1 MGAATGQGSLISL
14 GATRQNLYTR
24 IKNVITGVL
33 QRGGG
38 SGECRSI
45 VSGVGNA
52 IVVEEWPVH
61 QTNWLKSSINYDEL
75 CRIRAKMRG
84 LIHLSFPTA
93 SSLYTHGFRKNRPE
107 KKLGESLITFN
118 YSFFLQRNDTGQ

>member
-1 MGAATGQGSLISL
+1 MGAATGQGSPISL

-24 IKNVITGVL
+24 IKNVITGVF
-33 QRGGG
+33 QPGGG
-38 SGECRSI
+38 SGELRGI
-45 VSGVGNA
+45 VSGGGNA
-52 IVVEEWPVH
+52 IVLEEWSVH

-93 SSLYTHGFRKNRPE
+93 SSLYIQGFRKNRPE
-107 KKLGESLITFN
+107 KKIRRIINKLFLN
-118 YSFFLQRNDTGQ
+118 FFFAKI